1 MKKIKITLIMGLM
14 LAALMSVAACT
25 ENNQAESQMNDTM
38 FDYES
43 LGVNQYV
50 YNSEFEL
57 GKDLKNAIAEL
68 ACCYDEFDENVVHD
82 ETWKK
87 IFLTRF
93 IQNSRYSFD
102 YLDKQAEKGNGFIT
116 REQVEYIQYS
126 LTNEKIDFSD
136 CVEKEVDTQDATS
149 GMNFGNIINYEY
161 ESHDEEIV
169 LSADMQLQS
178 DGTNNVKEKK
188 ATVYLIKN
196 PYSCFDGYSIKQL
209 VSEDVTENIK
219 GDGEEHTF
227 YASDTGAE
235 EENVFALEFLY
246 AEDNLQYGHFVYV
259 DLSENK
265 KLAEYIRN
273 NSGSDFKVTYILND
287 TQDDVIE
294 RVTPTEIVVHTETTD
309 NTEKHIQ
316 DFEKLSEMIGTY
328 HYTSDYGTGRL
339 MIEETEDGIDLSDY
353 ESEDIYRFLA
363 NETNIK
369 NEEEN
374 KVYLEYPAQVYE
386 DDTVIFEYYILEK
399 ASDGIDVYYSPSSF
413 DEAELLY
420 HAVRE
425 N

>member
-25 ENNQAESQMNDTM
+25 ENSQAESQMNDTM

-57 GKDLKNAIAEL
+57 GEDLKNAIAEL
-68 ACCYDEFDENVVHD
+68 ACCYDEFDENVVND
-82 ETWKK
+82 ETWKN

-188 ATVYLIKN
+188 VTVYLIKN

-265 KLAEYIRN
+265 KLAEDIRN

-339 MIEETEDGIDLSDY
+339 MIEATEDGIDISDY
-353 ESEDIYRFLA
+353 ESEDTYRFLA
-363 NETNIK
+363 NETNVK

-413 DEAELLY
+413 DEAEFLY
-420 HAVRE
+420 HAVRD

>member
-1 MKKIKITLIMGLM
+1 MKKIKITLIIGLM

-57 GKDLKNAIAEL
+57 GEDLKNAIAEL
-68 ACCYDEFDENVVHD
+68 ACCYDEFDENVVND
-82 ETWKK
+82 ETWKN

-188 ATVYLIKN
+188 VTVYLIKN

-294 RVTPTEIVVHTETTD
+294 GVTPTEIVVHTETTD

-316 DFEKLSEMIGTY
+316 DFEKLLEMIGTY

-339 MIEETEDGIDLSDY
+339 MIEATEDGIDISDY
-353 ESEDIYRFLA
+353 ESEDTYRFLA
-363 NETNIK
+363 NETNVK

-413 DEAELLY
+413 DEAEFLY
-420 HAVRE
+420 HAVRD

>member
-14 LAALMSVAACT
+14 LAALMSVVACT

-188 ATVYLIKN
+188 VTVYLIKN

-259 DLSENK
+259 DLSENE

-339 MIEETEDGIDLSDY
+339 MIEATEDGIDISDY
-353 ESEDIYRFLA
+353 ESEDTYRFLA
-363 NETNIK
+363 NETNVK

>member
-25 ENNQAESQMNDTM
+25 ENSQAESQMNDTM

-57 GKDLKNAIAEL
+57 GEDLKNAIAEL

-102 YLDKQAEKGNGFIT
+102 YLDKQTEKGNGFIT

-161 ESHDEEIV
+161 ESHDEKIV

-188 ATVYLIKN
+188 VTVYLIKN

-294 RVTPTEIVVHTETTD
+294 GVTPTEIVVHTETTD

-339 MIEETEDGIDLSDY
+339 MIEATEDGIDISDY
-353 ESEDIYRFLA
+353 ESEDTYRLLA
-363 NETNIK
+363 NETNVK

-413 DEAELLY
+413 DEAEFLY

>member
-1 MKKIKITLIMGLM
+1 MKNCKMVFTIGLVFAVMM
-14 LAALMSVAACT
+14 LAAACT
-25 ENNQAESQMNDTM
+25 DSNKSDDSI
-38 FDYES
+38 FDYEK
-43 LGVNQYV
+43 LDVDEYV
-50 YNSEFEL
+50 YPSDFEL
-57 GKDLKNAIAEL
+57 GDDLRGAITEL
-68 ACCYDEFDENVVHD
+68 ACCYHDFDETVID
-82 ETWKK
+82 GEDWKN
-87 IFLTRF
+87 IFLARF
-93 IQNSRYSFD
+93 IQNSRYSFQYMD
-102 YLDKQAEKGNGFIT
+102 EQETKNNGFISQ
-116 REQVEYIQYS
+116 EQVEYIQYS
-126 LTNEKIDFSD
+126 LTGKKLDFSD
-136 CVEKEVDTQDATS
+136 Y
-149 GMNFGNIINYEY
+149 M
-161 ESHDEEIV
+161 EIV

-178 DGTNNVKEKK
+178 DGTNNKKKEKL
-188 ATVYLIKN
+188 TVYLIKN
-196 PYSCFDGYSIKQL
+196 PYSCFDGYSIRKL
-209 VSEDVTENIK
+209 ISEDVTENIK
-219 GDGEEHTF
+219 ADGKEHVF
-227 YASDTGAE
+227 YAADAGVE
-235 EENVFALEFLY
+235 EDNVFALEFLY

-339 MIEETEDGIDLSDY
+339 MIEATENGIDLSDY

-363 NETNIK
+363 NETNVK